1 MVVSSRAIVAS
12 SLALL
17 GMALL
22 AGPTLGQ
29 QQDGGVRKAATTGA
43 SATPAPPTP
52 ATFGTIDMS
61 EVFKNYDKVK
71 VTGEEFRAAVMA
83 RRNDLMKLMTEMQ
96 HESEELAKMT
106 PNSLDYKKREDHIT
120 QLKAQSEAGREQAER
135 EFNLKEAEML
145 ATLYK
150 EIQSMVARVAKWK
163 KMTYVL
169 RVSNEPVTG
178 SDPNSAMRAIERTV
192 VYADSANDITKEVIH
207 YLNTEYK
214 KAGGHSPAPKPAQ
227 TAGAGAAPTQR

>member
-17 GMALL
+17 GAAVL
-22 AGPTLGQ
+22 AGPTFGQ
-29 QQDGGVRKAATTGA
+29 QRDAGVRKAATTA
-43 SATPAPPTP
+43 APAPTAPSP

-150 EIQSMVARVAKWK
+150 EIQSMVARIAKWK
-163 KMTYVL
+163 KITYVL

-192 VYADSANDITKEVIH
+192 VYADAGNDITKEVIH

-214 KAGGHSPAPKPAQ
+214 QAGGPAPKPAQ
-227 TAGAGAAPTQR
+227 TAGAAAAPTQR